1 MKRREYSMRD
11 LIDNFQNNLRRTG
24 IIFIILLVVSVS
36 VSFGLSRMYTETDVD
51 RDDTRVPFISLQQ
64 FKNDETFFYKT
75 NFELKKMTD
84 ALNAYVEY
92 LFQVDLNGTNREK
105 LVDFQNELYVNQ
117 DFFDEVIGYYNHNTP
132 IYIEN
137 LEAAEGFVDQHINE
151 LEDAIARI
159 DKQLEEYDEY
169 TFASKSYISEKQK
182 DLFSQKST
190 YEEELSVWDRQEQ
203 NLQGIDDEKISYV
216 NRQMEELL
224 EQGVEIY
231 NNLVEEFN
239 QMIVSFEDEQY
250 DIIYNPYILD
260 TYGSDEQ
267 YDIIY
272 NPYILDTYG
281 SIAGLTSEFEEEE
294 IMNVNKNSAL
304 IYAKSVAGL
313 DSREERFF
321 SYLTF
326 GVLFSVVILALYGM
340 FTKRGISENSK

>member
-24 IIFIILLVVSVS
+24 IIFIILLIVSVS
-36 VSFGLSRMYTETDVD
+36 VSFGLSRMYTETDIE
-51 RDDTRVPFISLQQ
+51 RDDTKVPFISLQQ

-92 LFQVDLNGTNREK
+92 LFQVDLNGANREK
-105 LVDFQNELYVNQ
+105 LVDFQNELYINQ

-169 TFASKSYISEKQK
+169 TFALKSYISEKQK
-182 DLFSQKST
+182 DLLSQKST

-203 NLQGIDDEKISYV
+203 NLQERDDEEVSFV

-260 TYGSDEQ
+260 TYR
-267 YDIIY
+267 
-272 NPYILDTYG
+272 

-326 GVLFSVVILALYGM
+326 GVLFSVVISALYGM
-340 FTKRGISENSK
+340 FIKRGMREDSK

>member
-36 VSFGLSRMYTETDVD
+36 VSFGLSRMYTETDID
-51 RDDTRVPFISLQQ
+51 RDDTKVPFISLQQ

-92 LFQVDLNGTNREK
+92 LFQVDLNGANREK
-105 LVDFQNELYVNQ
+105 LVDFQNELYINQ

-182 DLFSQKST
+182 DLLSQKST

-203 NLQGIDDEKISYV
+203 NLQEIDDEKISFV

-260 TYGSDEQ
+260 TYR
-267 YDIIY
+267 
-272 NPYILDTYG
+272 

-326 GVLFSVVILALYGM
+326 GVLFSVVISALYGM
-340 FTKRGISENSK
+340 FIKRGIREDSK

>member
-24 IIFIILLVVSVS
+24 IIFIILLIVSVS
-36 VSFGLSRMYTETDVD
+36 VSFGLSRMYTETDID
-51 RDDTRVPFISLQQ
+51 RDDTKVPFISLQQ

-92 LFQVDLNGTNREK
+92 LFQVDLNGANREK

-137 LEAAEGFVDQHINE
+137 LEAAEGFVAQHIYE

-159 DKQLEEYDEY
+159 DKKMEEYNEY

-182 DLFSQKST
+182 DLLSQKSM
-190 YEEELSVWDRQEQ
+190 YEEELSVWDRQKQ
-203 NLQGIDDEKISYV
+203 NLQERDDEEVSFV

-260 TYGSDEQ
+260 TYR
-267 YDIIY
+267 
-272 NPYILDTYG
+272 

-326 GVLFSVVILALYGM
+326 GVLFSVVISALYGM
-340 FTKRGISENSK
+340 FIKRGIHEDSK

>member
-117 DFFDEVIGYYNHNTP
+117 DFFDEVIGYYNYNTP

-169 TFASKSYISEKQK
+169 TFALKSYISEKQK
-182 DLFSQKST
+182 DLLSQKST

-203 NLQGIDDEKISYV
+203 NLQEIDDEKISFV

-239 QMIVSFEDEQY
+239 QMIVSFE
-250 DIIYNPYILD
+250 
-260 TYGSDEQ
+260 DEQ

>member
-24 IIFIILLVVSVS
+24 IIFIILLIVSVS
-36 VSFGLSRMYTETDVD
+36 VSFGVSRMYTETDIE
-51 RDDTRVPFISLQQ
+51 RDDTKVPFISLQQ

-92 LFQVDLNGTNREK
+92 LFQVDLNGANREK
-105 LVDFQNELYVNQ
+105 LVDFQNELYINQ

-169 TFASKSYISEKQK
+169 TFALKSYISEKQK
-182 DLFSQKST
+182 DLLSQKST

-203 NLQGIDDEKISYV
+203 NLQERDDEEVSFV

-260 TYGSDEQ
+260 AYR
-267 YDIIY
+267 
-272 NPYILDTYG
+272 

-326 GVLFSVVILALYGM
+326 GVLFSVVISALYGM
-340 FTKRGISENSK
+340 FTKRGIREDSK

>member
-24 IIFIILLVVSVS
+24 IIFIVLLVVSVS

-51 RDDTRVPFISLQQ
+51 RDDTKVPFISLQQ

-92 LFQVDLNGTNREK
+92 LFQVDLNEVNREK

-137 LEAAEGFVDQHINE
+137 LEVAEGFVDQHINE
-151 LEDAIARI
+151 LEDAIART

-169 TFASKSYISEKQK
+169 TFALKSYISEKQK
-182 DLFSQKST
+182 DLLSQKST
-190 YEEELSVWDRQEQ
+190 YEEELSVWDRQKQ

-260 TYGSDEQ
+260 TYR
-267 YDIIY
+267 
-272 NPYILDTYG
+272 

-326 GVLFSVVILALYGM
+326 GVLFSVVISALYGM
-340 FTKRGISENSK
+340 FTKRGISEDSK

>member
-24 IIFIILLVVSVS
+24 IIFIVLLIVSVS

-51 RDDTRVPFISLQQ
+51 RDDTKVPFISLQQ

-182 DLFSQKST
+182 DLLSQKSM
-190 YEEELSVWDRQEQ
+190 YEEELSVWDRQKQ
-203 NLQGIDDEKISYV
+203 NLQEIDDEKVSFV

-260 TYGSDEQ
+260 TYGS
-267 YDIIY
+267 
-272 NPYILDTYG
+272 
-281 SIAGLTSEFEEEE
+281 IAGLTSEFEEEE
-294 IMNVNKNSAL
+294 IMNINKNSAL

-326 GVLFSVVILALYGM
+326 GVLFSVVISALYGM
-340 FTKRGISENSK
+340 FTKRGISEDSK

>member
-24 IIFIILLVVSVS
+24 IIFIILLIVSVS
-36 VSFGLSRMYTETDVD
+36 VSFGLSRMYTETDID
-51 RDDTRVPFISLQQ
+51 RDDTKVPFISLQQ

-92 LFQVDLNGTNREK
+92 LFQVDLNGANREK

-137 LEAAEGFVDQHINE
+137 LEAAEGFVTQHIYE

-159 DKQLEEYDEY
+159 DKKMEEYNEY

-182 DLFSQKST
+182 DLLSQKSM
-190 YEEELSVWDRQEQ
+190 YEEELSVWDRQKQ
-203 NLQGIDDEKISYV
+203 NLQERDDEEVSFV

-260 TYGSDEQ
+260 TYR
-267 YDIIY
+267 
-272 NPYILDTYG
+272 
-281 SIAGLTSEFEEEE
+281 SIAGLTREFEEEE

-326 GVLFSVVILALYGM
+326 GVLFSVVISALYGM
-340 FTKRGISENSK
+340 FTKRGIREDSK

>member
-24 IIFIILLVVSVS
+24 IIFIILLIVSVS
-36 VSFGLSRMYTETDVD
+36 VSFGLSRMYTETDID
-51 RDDTRVPFISLQQ
+51 RDDTKVPFISLQQ

-92 LFQVDLNGTNREK
+92 LFQVDLNGANREK

-137 LEAAEGFVDQHINE
+137 LEAAEGFVTQHIYE

-159 DKQLEEYDEY
+159 DKKMEEYNEY

-182 DLFSQKST
+182 DLLSQKSM
-190 YEEELSVWDRQEQ
+190 YEEELSVWDRQKQ
-203 NLQGIDDEKISYV
+203 NLQERDDEEVSFV

-260 TYGSDEQ
+260 TYR
-267 YDIIY
+267 
-272 NPYILDTYG
+272 

-326 GVLFSVVILALYGM
+326 GVLFSVVISALYGM
-340 FTKRGISENSK
+340 FIKRGIREDSK

>member
-24 IIFIILLVVSVS
+24 IIFIVLLIVSVS

-51 RDDTRVPFISLQQ
+51 RDDTKVPFISLQQ

-182 DLFSQKST
+182 DLLSQKSM
-190 YEEELSVWDRQEQ
+190 YEEELSVWDRQKQ
-203 NLQGIDDEKISYV
+203 NLQEIDDEKVSFV

-239 QMIVSFEDEQY
+239 QMSVSFEDEQY
-250 DIIYNPYILD
+250 DIIYN
-260 TYGSDEQ
+260 S
-267 YDIIY
+267 
-272 NPYILDTYG
+272 YILDTYG

-294 IMNVNKNSAL
+294 IMNINKNSAL

-326 GVLFSVVILALYGM
+326 GVLFSVVISALYGM
-340 FTKRGISENSK
+340 FTKRGISEDSK

>member
-24 IIFIILLVVSVS
+24 IIFIILLIVSVS
-36 VSFGLSRMYTETDVD
+36 VSFGLSRMYTETDID
-51 RDDTRVPFISLQQ
+51 RDDTKVPFISLQQ

-92 LFQVDLNGTNREK
+92 LFQVDLNGANREK

-137 LEAAEGFVDQHINE
+137 LEAAEGFVTQHIYE

-159 DKQLEEYDEY
+159 DKKMEEYNEY

-182 DLFSQKST
+182 DLLSQKSM
-190 YEEELSVWDRQEQ
+190 YEEELSVWDRQKQ
-203 NLQGIDDEKISYV
+203 NLQERDDEEVSFV

-260 TYGSDEQ
+260 TYR
-267 YDIIY
+267 
-272 NPYILDTYG
+272 

-326 GVLFSVVILALYGM
+326 GVLFSVVISALYGM
-340 FTKRGISENSK
+340 FTKRGIREDSK

>member
-117 DFFDEVIGYYNHNTP
+117 DFFDEVIGYYNYNTP

-169 TFASKSYISEKQK
+169 TFALKSYISEKQK
-182 DLFSQKST
+182 DLLSQKST

-203 NLQGIDDEKISYV
+203 NLQEIDDEKISFV

-239 QMIVSFEDEQY
+239 QMIVSFE
-250 DIIYNPYILD
+250 
-260 TYGSDEQ
+260 DEQ

-326 GVLFSVVILALYGM
+326 CVLFSVVILEIYGM

>member
-24 IIFIILLVVSVS
+24 IIFIVLLIVSVS

-51 RDDTRVPFISLQQ
+51 RDDTKVPFISLQQ

-92 LFQVDLNGTNREK
+92 LFQVDLNGANREK

-182 DLFSQKST
+182 DLLSQKST

-250 DIIYNPYILD
+250 DIIYN
-260 TYGSDEQ
+260 S
-267 YDIIY
+267 
-272 NPYILDTYG
+272 YILDTYG
-281 SIAGLTSEFEEEE
+281 SIAGLTCEFEEEE

-326 GVLFSVVILALYGM
+326 GVLFSVVISALYGM
-340 FTKRGISENSK
+340 FTKRGISEDSK

>member
-24 IIFIILLVVSVS
+24 IIFIVLLIVSVS

-51 RDDTRVPFISLQQ
+51 RDDTKVPFISLQQ

-182 DLFSQKST
+182 DLLSQKSM
-190 YEEELSVWDRQEQ
+190 YEEELSVWDRQKQ
-203 NLQGIDDEKISYV
+203 NLQEIDDEKVSFV

-250 DIIYNPYILD
+250 DIIYN
-260 TYGSDEQ
+260 S
-267 YDIIY
+267 
-272 NPYILDTYG
+272 YILDTYG

-294 IMNVNKNSAL
+294 IMNINKNSAL

-326 GVLFSVVILALYGM
+326 GVLFSVVISALYGM
-340 FTKRGISENSK
+340 FTKRGISEDSK